1 MRLKARSVLYFWA
14 AFDLFYIIRFIWLNL
29 SQGRIPLVD
38 DIISFH
44 GLFAE
49 QGFYVVILF
58 SLSLLLNISILLSA
72 ILLTIG
78 WRHVNKVVYAQ
89 TLLRLIF
96 IIPSLSILPWALKSA
111 SVTSASIFL
120 LVTVF
125 SEVLKVSSI
134 HLSKK

>member
-1 MRLKARSVLYFWA
+1 MRLKTRSVLFFWA
-14 AFDLFYIIRFIWLNL
+14 AFDLFYVIRFIWLNL

-44 GLFAE
+44 GLFSE
-49 QGFYVVILF
+49 QGFYAVILF

-89 TLLRLIF
+89 TILRLMF

-120 LVTVF
+120 LVTVL

-134 HLSKK
+134 CLSKK